1 MRGTLVMSSYGDL
14 LSLMAEKMNEGVAPL
29 TDLQKKDSLKEMAN
43 IICGN
48 ILPYVADSRAVFKI
62 DAPLESDHPE
72 ALCQRAS
79 ARVVNASFRTDQGR
93 LDLHLI
99 LQS

>member
-1 MRGTLVMSSYGDL
+1 
-14 LSLMAEKMNEGVAPL
+14 LSVMAEKMNEGEASL

-48 ILPYVADSRAVFKI
+48 ILPYVDDPRAVFKI
-62 DAPLESDHPE
+62 AAPLESTHPE
-72 ALCQRAS
+72 ALCQQAS
-79 ARVVNASFRTDQGR
+79 AQVVHAVFQTDQGR

-99 LQS
+99 LQP